1 MKEIGMNRTMRLALG
16 VVLTALCLT
25 TVVIGASRLLAGTLA
40 TGSISDSIP
49 DVMSYQGF
57 LTASNSQPISGTVKL
72 DFAIYDAATG
82 GNLMWEESHPNT
94 SVVEGYF
101 TVLLGAH
108 GSPLTASAFS
118 GDTRYLQVKV
128 DDGDPLP
135 RQRIGSVPYALRA
148 SWAATAITATTA
160 ISVPWSNITSRPSGL
175 DDGDDD
181 TLGSLSCSSGQ
192 IAQFDGSSWVC
203 ASALSSEGVAH
214 VITVA
219 QSGGDYTSVAAALA
233 SISDNSSTNRY
244 LVWVAPGVY
253 TESELSLVKPYV
265 HLRGSGPN
273 ATVILSTRS
282 AAAIGPNAA
291 AVQLENNARIS
302 DLTVRNE
309 GVSSTFA
316 MALYA
321 VEPTSRAAV
330 IDNVVAEANGAGGVA
345 HFGIYLND
353 AEPTIR
359 NSTFRASGATGGTPL
374 NAALS
379 AVNIAGGFPQPLIEN
394 SFFEG
399 KGSNSGYGFALSSAA
414 PTVRHSHI
422 WGDFRGI
429 AALVAGMTQVQHSQL
444 QEGGFTDGALFE
456 TSGSGTVA
464 VANSGV
470 FYINKHTGTGN
481 LVCIHA
487 YKANYT
493 AATNGTTAALACN

>member
-1 MKEIGMNRTMRLALG
+1 MYHTMRLALG
-16 VVLTALCLT
+16 VVVVALCLAA
-25 TVVIGASRLLAGTLA
+25 VVFGASRLLAGTLA
-40 TGSISDSIP
+40 TGSIP
-49 DVMSYQGF
+49 EVMSYQGF
-57 LTASNSQPISGTVKL
+57 LTDANSQPSSGTVQL

-82 GNLMWEESHPNT
+82 GNLLWEESHPDT
-94 SVVEGYF
+94 AVVEGYF

-108 GSPLTASAFS
+108 GSPLTTGVFD
-118 GDTRYLQVKV
+118 GETRYLQVKV
-128 DDGDPLP
+128 NDGDSLP
-135 RQRIGSVPYALRA
+135 RQRVGSVPYALRS

-160 ISVPWSNITSRPSGL
+160 ISVPWGNITSRPAGL
-175 DDGDDD
+175 DDGDNDM
-181 TLGSLSCSSGQ
+181 LGSLSCSSGQ
-192 IAQFDGSSWVC
+192 IAQFDGNSWVC
-203 ASALSSEGVAH
+203 ASTPSPENVAH
-214 VITVA
+214 VIVVA
-219 QSGGDYTSVAAALA
+219 KGSGDFTSVAAALA
-233 SISDNSSTNRY
+233 SISDNSAANRY

-282 AAAIGPNAA
+282 AASIGPGSATM
-291 AVQLENNARIS
+291 QLENNARIS

-309 GVSSTFA
+309 GVAATFA
-316 MALYA
+316 IAIYA
-321 VEPTSRAAV
+321 SDPTGRAAV
-330 IDNVVAEANGAGGVA
+330 IDNIVAEANGAGGVA

-359 NSTFRASGATGGTPL
+359 NSAFHASGATGGTPL

-379 AVNIAGGFPQPLIEN
+379 AVNLAGAFPQPLIEN

-399 KGSNSGYGFALSSAA
+399 KGANSGYGFALSSAA
-414 PTVRHSHI
+414 PTVRHSSI

-429 AALVAGMTQVQHSQL
+429 AALVAGVTQVQNSHL

-456 TSGSGTVA
+456 TSGSGAVS

-470 FYINKHTGTGN
+470 FYINKHTGAGN
-481 LVCIHA
+481 LVCVHA

-493 AATNGTTAALACN
+493 PASNGTTAATACN